1 MFPFITLEEHYVSV
15 KARETDTV
23 DDYASFPQHMVT
35 KLRSLGDERIQDLDK
50 GNVSLQVISHS
61 PGTRSPAVCLAANDE
76 LAAAIS
82 KNPTRMAGFATLPM
96 KEPEEAAKELER
108 CVRDLAF
115 VGALVDNHADGK
127 FYDDERFWT
136 VFEKA
141 NELDVPIYIHPT
153 YAADS
158 MMEHYKGNYDDAIA
172 VALSAYGWGWHA
184 DTGLHILKLF
194 ASGLFDR
201 FPEVKIV
208 VGHMGELLP
217 FQLERVIAIADRF
230 GKKRGFREVW
240 NKNIWIT
247 TSGMFALAPL
257 ACLLQ
262 TTSIDRVLYSV
273 DYPFSSNEKGLDFF
287 KEIEKSGL
295 IAGEDLEKFA
305 YRNAQSLLRVKA
317 QALLAPWPDTTLSH
331 IQVSPATDETKMM
344 ADQTWDVHTASED
357 MLTEL
362 CHQTEKLNGIIG
374 GYKEA
379 IRVIKLSNGIA
390 VKIGRGVTAA
400 EARTQEFAHQNVD
413 PSIVHVPQVYRFF
426 ERDYDPR
433 WSSSKGYLFMD
444 PWDALYQKPL
454 IEATN
459 TLLSLTDEE
468 RRLARLVQIARSVSL
483 RYSFDIDKRSFG
495 LPEGFSSLPPLP
507 PLGQ

>member
-15 KARETDTV
+15 KARETDAV
-23 DDYASFPQHMVT
+23 DDYASFPQHIVT
-35 KLRSLGDERIQDLDK
+35 KLRSLSDERIQDLDK

-61 PGTRSPAVCLAANDE
+61 PGTRSPAVCSAANDE

-82 KNPTRMAGFATLPM
+82 TNPTRMAGFATLPM
-96 KEPEEAAKELER
+96 KQPEEAAKELER

-115 VGALVDNHADGK
+115 VGALVDNHADGQ

-201 FPEVKIV
+201 FLEVKIII
-208 VGHMGELLP
+208 GHMGELLP

-295 IAGEDLEKFA
+295 IAGEDLAKFA
-305 YRNAQSLLRVKA
+305 YRNAQNLLRVKA
-317 QALLAPWPDTTLSH
+317 QAL
-331 IQVSPATDETKMM
+331 
-344 ADQTWDVHTASED
+344 
-357 MLTEL
+357 
-362 CHQTEKLNGIIG
+362 
-374 GYKEA
+374 
-379 IRVIKLSNGIA
+379 
-390 VKIGRGVTAA
+390 
-400 EARTQEFAHQNVD
+400 
-413 PSIVHVPQVYRFF
+413 
-426 ERDYDPR
+426 
-433 WSSSKGYLFMD
+433 
-444 PWDALYQKPL
+444 
-454 IEATN
+454 
-459 TLLSLTDEE
+459 
-468 RRLARLVQIARSVSL
+468 
-483 RYSFDIDKRSFG
+483 
-495 LPEGFSSLPPLP
+495 
-507 PLGQ
+507 